1 MDAAAEP
8 TWMYSR
14 RVLEGLSSP
23 SQRQVSAQPKSI
35 IELHNL
41 TYRTKGS
48 SKGGYRH
55 IGTVCSMDAAA
66 EPTWTYSRRV
76 PVCLYPPLLRHSYTK
91 PIKHEAM
98 PPSLYLRGYDAA
110 IIARLTPT
118 TQDNSMEPM
127 INIALRAARKAGENI
142 VRASDDLERFEVK
155 AKGVNNFVSEVDI
168 NAEQEIIYHLQKAYP
183 DHAIMGEES
192 GLTGSEDAEYRWIID
207 PLDGTTN
214 FIRGI
219 PHYAVSVAC
228 TFKGKLEH
236 AVIVDPVRREEFTAS
251 RGRGAQ
257 LNGHRIRV
265 SKLASL
271 DGALLG
277 TGIPFKEHC
286 DDKLGPYSQSMEL
299 LAGQCAG
306 IRRAGA
312 ASLDL
317 AYVAAGRLD
326 AFWEI
331 GLAPWDIAAGA
342 LLVREAGG
350 LVADIDG
357 SDGYLESGNIVCGNP
372 KCFKAVLQTVKPLLG

>member
-1 MDAAAEP
+1 
-8 TWMYSR
+8 
-14 RVLEGLSSP
+14 
-23 SQRQVSAQPKSI
+23 
-35 IELHNL
+35 
-41 TYRTKGS
+41 
-48 SKGGYRH
+48 
-55 IGTVCSMDAAA
+55 
-66 EPTWTYSRRV
+66 
-76 PVCLYPPLLRHSYTK
+76 
-91 PIKHEAM
+91 
-98 PPSLYLRGYDAA
+98 
-110 IIARLTPT
+110 
-118 TQDNSMEPM
+118 MEPM

-168 NAEQEIIYHLQKAYP
+168 NAEQEIIYHLHKAYP
-183 DHAIMGEES
+183 DHAILGEES

-219 PHYAVSVAC
+219 PHYAVSIAC